1 MKMNSELN
9 PRNVRFFL
17 FLLSLLLLT
26 ISNSYAIDIFVWQK
40 DNDIT
45 SPDPIFEE
53 NLTTFSAITRTLGEL
68 EYNFQSD
75 TLLPENLSEYEIVI
89 VSLGFF
95 CNT

>member
-1 MKMNSELN
+1 MNMNSELN
-9 PRNVRFFL
+9 LRSVLFFL

-26 ISNSYAIDIFVWQK
+26 ISNSYAIDVFVWQN

-53 NLTTFSAITRTLGEL
+53 NHTTFSAITRTLGEL

-75 TLLPENLSEYEIVI
+75 TLLPENLNEYEIVI